1 VGVGETGH
9 RGLFGPSY
17 AVVQFR
23 SLSYRLNGCV
33 YGNYVCARTHTHGQ
47 ADFVECIGLCCALRG
62 PLNTCNRA
70 HLLLPFVCAQLGN
83 NCGPSR
89 QTR

>member
-1 VGVGETGH
+1 MGVGEMGH

-33 YGNYVCARTHTHGQ
+33 YGNYVCARTHTGRQ
-47 ADFVECIGLCCALRG
+47 ILLSALASVVLCAAL
-62 PLNTCNRA
+62 
-70 HLLLPFVCAQLGN
+70 
-83 NCGPSR
+83 
-89 QTR
+89 